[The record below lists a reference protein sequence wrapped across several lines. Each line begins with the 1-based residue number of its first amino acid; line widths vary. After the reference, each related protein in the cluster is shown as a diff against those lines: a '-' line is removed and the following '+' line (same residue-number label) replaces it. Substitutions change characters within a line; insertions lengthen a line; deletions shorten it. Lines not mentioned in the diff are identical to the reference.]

1 MGLTHFPNGVSSFGC
16 PVVGSAGNEIPV
28 TLTGSY
34 FFVGNA
40 SGQNGSASNAG
51 TDPKAPLNSITN
63 ALLKCTASKGDVIV
77 VLPGY
82 TQTVSAASGL
92 NINVAGVTIVGLG
105 RGSMRPKITY
115 DTAATA
121 TVAISAANV
130 TVKNIT
136 FNANYADVAKAIITS
151 AKNIRIEGCY
161 FTEEAADMNFLTCI
175 ATDAVDNSSDGLQI
189 VGNTRLSIDAAALAF
204 ISVLGNVT
212 DLIITDNFDNQSS
225 AADVGHFL
233 IMAAKVVL
241 GLQCYRNVLNLN
253 GDNNGQTV
261 GVFATGSSTT
271 STGTMAYNLVN
282 QLDATTELFDTATLD
297 FGHFENRMT
306 GTIAKSGYVLPAI
319 DS

>member
-1 MGLTHFPNGVSSFGC
+1 MGLTAYPNGISSFGV
-16 PVVGSAGNEIPV
+16 PIPADSSIPT
-28 TLTGSY
+28 TLTGKY
-34 FFVGNA
+34 IYVGNA
-40 SGQNGSASNAG
+40 TGQNGSAGNTG
-51 TDPKAPLNSITN
+51 EDPSSPINSITN
-63 ALLKCTASKGDVIV
+63 ALLKCTANKMDVIV

-92 NINVAGVTIVGLG
+92 NINVAGVTIVGI
-105 RGSMRPKITY
+105 GSGSLRPEITY

-130 TVKNIT
+130 TVKNIS

-161 FTEEAADMNFLTCI
+161 FTEEATDMNFLTCI
-175 ATDAVDNSSDGLQI
+175 ATDAVDNSSDGLKI
-189 VGNTRLSIDAAALAF
+189 IGNTRLSIDAAALAF
-204 ISVLGNVT
+204 ISILGNLT
-212 DLIITDNFDNQSS
+212 DLVITDNYDNQSS
-225 AADVGHFL
+225 AADVGHFI

-253 GDNNGQTV
+253 GDNNAQTV

-282 QLDATTELFDTATLD
+282 NLDATTELFDTATLD